1 MCYAVDMKIC
11 TVDRCEELQASKS
24 RCRGHYNEYMRVYML
39 ARYHRRRSEWIERL
53 GGKCEICGTT
63 ASLEFYHSVASEKEW
78 GIGKILGSGS
88 ERKISEE
95 MTKCHLLCKDHH
107 LEKSLKSGDIK
118 TVEHGGGLTG
128 KKNCRCELCAPLK
141 NAYNKEFKK
150 IKRAKEKAI
159 V

>member
-1 MCYAVDMKIC
+1 MKIC
-11 TVDRCEELQASKS
+11 TVDRCEELQVNKSK
-24 RCRGHYNEYMRVYML
+24 CRGHYNEYMRVYML
-39 ARYHRRRSEWIERL
+39 ARYYRRRSEWIERL
-53 GGKCEICGTT
+53 GGVCETCSTT
-63 ASLEFYHSVASEKEW
+63 DNLEFDHSVAVDKRKDVA
-78 GIGKILGSGS
+78 KILSSGS
-88 ERKISEE
+88 TEMIERE
-95 MTKCHLLCKDHH
+95 MAKCHLLCTVHH
-107 LEKSLKSGDIK
+107 LEKSLKAGDIK